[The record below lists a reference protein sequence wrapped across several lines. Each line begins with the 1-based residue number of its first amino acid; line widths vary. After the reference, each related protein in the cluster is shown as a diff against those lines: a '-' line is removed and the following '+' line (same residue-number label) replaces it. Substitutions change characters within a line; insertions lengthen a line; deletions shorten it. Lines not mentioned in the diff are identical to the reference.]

1 MKKNIF
7 RKEATNLSNTD
18 RVVSRNYNLSNLKNY
33 VSNKENSKDNNNVIN
48 TDRISSNSNKKK
60 FVIINEEASNPRSI
74 DTNIKVMQ
82 NLQECSSSNGLLY
95 KKNKKDKVILNKMKK
110 PLSKY
115 SNNNLEDINK
125 NKVYT
130 SITPRDKNN
139 RLNYA
144 VNRYKEVNKEIY
156 YDKKIENKI
165 NYIKDKDIIDRPL
178 LFNQTNFEVIK
189 ERGDVEN
196 KILELE
202 FFTKKKFDELVKE
215 IKNFIPIHFNSHAR
229 DYSVIEIKNK
239 NRYRK

>member
-1 MKKNIF
+1 
-7 RKEATNLSNTD
+7 
-18 RVVSRNYNLSNLKNY
+18 
-33 VSNKENSKDNNNVIN
+33 
-48 TDRISSNSNKKK
+48 
-60 FVIINEEASNPRSI
+60 
-74 DTNIKVMQ
+74 MQ

-165 NYIKDKDIIDRPL
+165 YYIEDKDIIDRPL